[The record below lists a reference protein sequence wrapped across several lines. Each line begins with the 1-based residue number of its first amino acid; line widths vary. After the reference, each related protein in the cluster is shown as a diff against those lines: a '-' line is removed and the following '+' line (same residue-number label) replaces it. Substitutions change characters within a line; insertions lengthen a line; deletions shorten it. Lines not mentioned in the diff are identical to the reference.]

1 MKAIGWSGGMVTV
14 AAGAGAP
21 AVPAEAAALVDAAD
35 AEVDGF
41 CEVVLLHPDTTM
53 AAPTASAIGVIKCLC
68 IEKSFVSRSQVAA
81 MPEARSP
88 GP

>member
-1 MKAIGWSGGMVTV
+1 MVTV

-53 AAPTASAIGVIKCLC
+53 AAPTASAIGVIK
-68 IEKSFVSRSQVAA
+68 
-81 MPEARSP
+81 
-88 GP
+88 